1 MGAQRA
7 APAIQPANPA
17 LDLPEG
23 FSPFQRAPAGGVD
36 LGVTRS
42 THRHS
47 TLRSGALLGVCGLLL
62 LGCRSTAPSLP
73 RPVDPISD
81 EWEEEDGI
89 ERKHWID
96 ELHGSAPG
104 VDWRAIERDNDEAER
119 LRRLERRVAGLTP
132 AAPGNWTE
140 IGSRNQSGQTRCSAL
155 APDGSLLLGS
165 ANGGLWRASLGGS
178 DWRPLSDDL
187 GGGVDEVQALAI
199 GGDEILVL
207 RRGRDVFRSLAE
219 GPWQRSAGLDDLIG
233 ARRLL
238 RRGSELLLL
247 GLCATESGPATV
259 LYASTDGA
267 ASFVVRWQAK
277 AWDGDLAVDR
287 DSNSLVLLHDTGL
300 WRSSDD
306 GQSFDRFAEL
316 GAAASGGRLALGGNP
331 VEWTYTLLEAGDEHR
346 LLALDSQGVL
356 RDHGTMADSFGTLAS
371 LGSDAD
377 TVFVGGMELWR
388 SQAAG
393 EDLAIVNAWTDYYT
407 DPQHALHADVRGFDV
422 LHTAAGTELALAH
435 TDGGTYLSQD
445 GGASWRNL
453 CGEGLGVGQVYDTLS
468 DAREPERLAIGT
480 QDQGFQVGLV
490 EASSPLER
498 GGPSTDTE
506 QLLSG
511 DYGYLVSGGRSHQR
525 IFASYPDFVL
535 IGLGID
541 GAHPALDRSPLP
553 RGAQHAWMP
562 PLVADPNDP
571 QACFLLGARLH
582 RYAPSRTGRYRSKV
596 FGEGL
601 FHAGEASY
609 LVAMDFS
616 PADAQRVVAADDAG
630 GRHFS
635 QDGGVT
641 WSSAVPDGASAEGFR
656 PNVIAAH
663 PFDREVFAVGGSGYG
678 GPAARWSRDGGA
690 TWAPMGSG
698 LPRTLVLDLAWFDD
712 DTLYAATEAGPFRWR
727 RATDTWEALAG
738 DLAPA
743 TTYWSVEALPSAG
756 LVRYGTY
763 GRGVWDFE
771 PSGDQPVSR

>member
-1 MGAQRA
+1 MDRPAKPAQ
-7 APAIQPANPA
+7 
-17 LDLPEG
+17 DLPEG
-23 FSPFQRAPAGGVD
+23 FSAFQRARAGGVD

-42 THRHS
+42 IDQHL
-47 TLRSGALLGVCGLLL
+47 TLRSGALLAASGLLL
-62 LGCRSTAPSLP
+62 LGCQASGPSLP

-104 VDWRAIERDNDEAER
+104 VDWRVIERSNDEAER
-119 LRRLERRVAGLTP
+119 LRRSERRAAGLAP
-132 AAPGNWTE
+132 SAPGVWTE
-140 IGSRNQSGQTRCSAL
+140 IGSRNQSGQTRCAAL

-165 ANGGLWRASLGGS
+165 ANGGLWRAPLGVA

-187 GGGVDEVQALAI
+187 GGGVDEVEAFAI
-199 GGDEILVL
+199 DGDEVLVL
-207 RRGRDVFRSLAE
+207 RRGRDVFHSIA
-219 GPWQRSAGLDDLIG
+219 GGSWKRSAGLDDLVG
-233 ARRLL
+233 ARRLV
-238 RRGSELLLL
+238 RRGPELFLL
-247 GLCATESGPATV
+247 GQSAGTSGPSTV
-259 LYASTDGA
+259 LLASTDGG
-267 ASFVVRWQAK
+267 ASFVPRWQGS
-277 AWDGDLAVDR
+277 AWDGDLAVDPG
-287 DSNSLVLLHDTGL
+287 SNSLVLLHDTGL
-300 WRSSDD
+300 WRSDDD
-306 GQSFDRFAEL
+306 GQSFDRFAGL
-316 GAAASGGRLALGGNP
+316 GAEASGGRLALGGNP
-331 VEWTYTLLEAGDEHR
+331 VEQIYTLLEAGDEHR
-346 LLALDSQGVL
+346 LAALDAEGVL
-356 RDHGTMADSFGTLAS
+356 RDHGTMVDSFGTLAS
-371 LGSDAD
+371 LASDAD

-388 SQAAG
+388 SEAAG
-393 EDLAIVNAWTDYYT
+393 EDFAIVNAWTDYYT
-407 DPQHALHADVRGFDV
+407 DPEHALHADVRGFDV
-422 LHTAAGTELALAH
+422 LRTAAGTELALAH

-468 DAREPERLAIGT
+468 DARAPERLAMGT

-490 EASSPLER
+490 EASSTRESA
-498 GGPSTDTE
+498 GPSTDTE

-511 DYGYLVSGGRSHQR
+511 DYGYLVSGERSHQR
-525 IFASYPDFVL
+525 LFASYPDFVL
-535 IGLGID
+535 IAHGVD

-553 RGAQHAWMP
+553 RGAKHAWMP

-571 QACFLLGARLH
+571 QVCFLLGDRLH
-582 RYAPSRTGRYRSKV
+582 RYAPGRTGRYRSKV
-596 FGEGL
+596 FGEGR
-601 FHAGEASY
+601 FSAGEAGY

-616 PADAQRVVAADDAG
+616 PADAQRAVAADDAG

-635 QDGGVT
+635 RDGGLT

-656 PNVIAAH
+656 PNVVAAH
-663 PFDREVFAVGGSGYG
+663 PRNRLVFAVGGSGYG

-690 TWAPMGSG
+690 TWVPMGSG
-698 LPRTLVLDLAWFDD
+698 LPRTLVLDLAWFDA

-727 RATDTWEALAG
+727 RGTDTWEPLAG

-771 PSGDQPVSR
+771 PAGDRPVSR